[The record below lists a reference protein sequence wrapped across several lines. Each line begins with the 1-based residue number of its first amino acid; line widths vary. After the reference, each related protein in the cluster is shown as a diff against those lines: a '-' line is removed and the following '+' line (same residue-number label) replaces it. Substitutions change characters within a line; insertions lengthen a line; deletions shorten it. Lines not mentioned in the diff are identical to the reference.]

1 MAIIAD
7 QINVG
12 PVAPLPVVKSDL
24 QKLRESFADPSD
36 VKVINNLSYK
46 IGVIDPFKVRKKR
59 SIEELILINEL
70 RQNSK
75 ENAVFKEGDLL
86 TFKQARDAARAGI
99 EIEEIAE
106 EDQPDWTIERVV
118 KGSFNKLRG
127 KIEGVDIIDSYDTET
142 PIFVVER
149 SVTDFDNV
157 RSNSLNSVNDNV
169 FVSAE
174 QANIDAESK
183 INERILNNTGGPTRS
198 SVVKKRKLESIKES
212 SLIEYRKSAF
222 TSDMLSSSK
231 D

>member
-7 QINVG
+7 QIKIG
-12 PVAPLPVVKSDL
+12 PVDPPPEVKSDL
-24 QKLRESFADPSD
+24 QKLRESFTDPAD

-46 IGVIDPFKVRKKR
+46 IGAIDPFKVKKKR

-75 ENAVFKEGDLL
+75 ENAVFKEEDLL
-86 TFKQARDAARAGI
+86 TFKQARDAAREGT
-99 EIEEIAE
+99 EIEEIVE

-127 KIEGVDIIDSYDTET
+127 KIEGVDIIDSYDKET

-157 RSNSLNSVNDNV
+157 RSNSLNPVNDNV
-169 FVSAE
+169 FVSVD
-174 QANIDAESK
+174 QANIDAKSK
-183 INERILNNTGGPTRS
+183 INERILNNTGGPTRTN
-198 SVVKKRKLESIKES
+198 VVKKRKLESIKES

-222 TSDMLSSSK
+222 TSDMLNSSK

>member
-7 QINVG
+7 QIKIG
-12 PVAPLPVVKSDL
+12 PIDPPPEVKSSL
-24 QKLRESFADPSD
+24 QMVRESVSGPSD
-36 VKVINNLSYK
+36 VKVINNLSYE
-46 IGVIDPFKVRKKR
+46 IGVIDPFKVKKKR

-75 ENAVFKEGDLL
+75 ENAIFKEEDLL
-86 TFKQARDAARAGI
+86 TFKQARDAAREGT
-99 EIEEIAE
+99 EIEEIVE

-127 KIEGVDIIDSYDTET
+127 KLEGVEVIDSYDRET
-142 PIFVVER
+142 PIFVVDR

-157 RSNSLNSVNDNV
+157 RSNSLNPVNDNV
-169 FVSAE
+169 FVSVE

-183 INERILNNTGGPTRS
+183 INERILNNTGGPMRS
-198 SVVKKRKLESIKES
+198 SVVKKRKLESIKKS
-212 SLIEYRKSAF
+212 NLIEYRKSAF

>member
-12 PVAPLPVVKSDL
+12 PVAPLQVVKSDL

-75 ENAVFKEGDLL
+75 ENAVFEEGDLL
-86 TFKQARDAARAGI
+86 TFKQARDAARAVI
-99 EIEEIAE
+99 KIEEIAE
-106 EDQPDWTIERVV
+106 EDQPDWTIDRVV

-127 KIEGVDIIDSYDTET
+127 QLEGVEVIDSYDTET

-149 SVTDFDNV
+149 SVTDFDNI
-157 RSNSLNSVNDNV
+157 RNNSINDVNENV
-169 FVSAE
+169 FVSIE
-174 QANIDAESK
+174 QAISDEKSR
-183 INERILNNTGGPTRS
+183 IEERILKQSGGPTRTN
-198 SVVKKRKLESIKES
+198 VLKKRKLESIKKS
-212 SLIEYRKSAF
+212 NLIEYRKSAF

>member
-24 QKLRESFADPSD
+24 QKLRESFADPAD

-149 SVTDFDNV
+149 SVTDFDNI
-157 RSNSLNSVNDNV
+157 RNNSLNDVNDNV
-169 FVSAE
+169 FVSVE
-174 QANIDAESK
+174 QASID
-183 INERILNNTGGPTRS
+183 ERILKQSGGLTRT
-198 SVVKKRKLESIKES
+198 SVLK
-212 SLIEYRKSAF
+212 
-222 TSDMLSSSK
+222 
-231 D
+231 